1 MNRHE
6 RRRQAAMQ
14 KHNSFF
20 NDYIRHLPEV
30 GPDVLG
36 KPGVSH
42 IVMCHDSWCR
52 IYAGE
57 ACNCDPDVR
66 FFAEPKRS

>member
-14 KHNSFF
+14 KQNRFV
-20 NDYIRHLPEV
+20 NDYVHHLPEV
-30 GPDVLG
+30 GPEVLG

-42 IVMCHDSWCR
+42 VVLYHDEWCP
-52 IYAGE
+52 IYDGKS
-57 ACNCDPDVR
+57 CGCDPDFR
-66 FFAEPKRS
+66 FFAEPGRS

>member
-6 RRRQAAMQ
+6 RRRKAAMA
-14 KHNSFF
+14 KHNRFV
-20 NDYIRHLPEV
+20 NDYVHHLPEV
-30 GPDVLG
+30 GPEVLG

-42 IVMCHDSWCR
+42 MVCYHDEWCQ
-52 IYAGE
+52 IYDGKT
-57 ACNCDPDVR
+57 CNCEPDVK